1 VLTVV
6 GGGSSAA
13 FRKETV
19 NIAGTADT
27 ADEDTLVEDPE
38 QNEEIVLAPPSA
50 DEALRYFGVDFD
62 VEGLVRRFDRHE
74 LIVPRFDPRVD
85 ETEDHGY
92 EGFQRNFVWTKRQMD
107 RFIESV
113 LLGYPVP
120 GIFLVELESRRYVVL
135 DGQQRLTTL
144 ASFYKGLTPDGKAFE
159 LDHVGEQFKGH
170 LYDTLDGAAQRKLN
184 NAMIQATITVPQGE
198 DGPMAIYALFE
209 RINSGGTKLTPQQIR
224 VALFAGGDA
233 TQLARKMNSDPNWR
247 KLFGTPAH
255 RDGRDQELIL
265 RYLALKSVAESMLDP
280 GDSVEFQPPMSAF
293 MTKYL
298 DRNKVIPASSKKV
311 ENEEFSHA
319 CRLLIAAEGDTAL
332 RRVRTINAAR
342 ADSILA
348 ALTLAIRRD
357 DSLSVEKVRR
367 AMKLTNENADY
378 VQFTTVST
386 SHRKSVEGRL
396 RIALENF
403 VQ

>member
-1 VLTVV
+1 M
-6 GGGSSAA
+6 
-13 FRKETV
+13 
-19 NIAGTADT
+19 NIAGSAQFAD
-27 ADEDTLVEDPE
+27 DDTLVEDPE
-38 QNEEIVLAPPSA
+38 QNEEIILAPPSA

-85 ETEDHGY
+85 ESEDHGY

-144 ASFYKGLTPDGKAFE
+144 AAFYKGLTPDGKAFE
-159 LDHVGEQFKGH
+159 LDHVSEQFKGH
-170 LYDTLDGAAQRKLN
+170 MYDTLDGAAQRKLN

-233 TQLARKMNSDPNWR
+233 TQLARKMNADPNWR
-247 KLFGTPAH
+247 TLFGTPAH

-280 GDSVEFQPPMSAF
+280 DSPDVVEFKPPMSAF

-298 DRNKVIPASSKKV
+298 DQNKAIPASSKKA
-311 ENEEFSHA
+311 EAEEFSQA
-319 CRLLIAAEGDTAL
+319 CRLLIAAEGDAAL

-348 ALTLAIRRD
+348 ALTLAIRRNGE
-357 DSLSVEKVRR
+357 LSVGQVQR
-367 AMKLTNENADY
+367 AMKLTNENTEY
-378 VQFTTVST
+378 VLFTTVST

-396 RIALENF
+396 RIAMENF